1 MATIKIKKVKS
12 SIRTHRRQQR
22 TLEALGLHRMNQV
35 VEHKD
40 SAVLRGMIAKAQHLV
55 QVEEGK

>member
-40 SAVLRGMIAKAQHLV
+40 SAVLRGMIAKVQHLV